1 MLDYYLLHMK
11 ALFVLVLSLLVF
23 ASNCTL
29 GLIAGLA
36 AAKIGILKGAL
47 GGGFKGGNSGHGGKK
62 SGGSSYS
69 SKGSKKSGYGGKKSG
84 HGGKNYGHGSLIIGG
99 GCNCCNC

>member
-1 MLDYYLLHMK
+1 MK
-11 ALFVLVLSLLVF
+11 ALLLLILALLVF
-23 ASNCTL
+23 TSNCTL
-29 GLIAGLA
+29 GLLAGLA
-36 AAKIGILKGAL
+36 GLKFGVL
-47 GGGFKGGNSGHGGKK
+47 KGGFKGGNSGHGGKK
-62 SGGSSYS
+62 SGGSSSS

>member
-47 GGGFKGGNSGHGGKK
+47 GGGFKGGNSGHGGK
-62 SGGSSYS
+62 
-69 SKGSKKSGYGGKKSG
+69 SGYGGKKSG
-84 HGGKNYGHGSLIIGG
+84 HGGKIIGG
-99 GCNCCNC
+99 GCNKC